1 MLHSTTPVIHA
12 VQKKEKLNTK
22 FFLTGPPLVASL
34 LFLSPAYFVG
44 FVIPAE
50 GIDETMA
57 LLLEITQSRLVCH
70 GDNNQ
75 SYVCESDHC
84 CGESQCCSYYYE
96 LWWFWLVW
104 TLIIILMCCCVSQHR
119 RYKQSF
125 QQQRRQNEINL
136 IVYREAHNN
145 TQHLPLYLRFLPDY
159 MLPTY
164 EEVVDSTAT
173 PPPPYSPP
181 PVSLSVHPAP

>member
-1 MLHSTTPVIHA
+1 MGPLHCCIPRRRSSLRA
-12 VQKKEKLNTK
+12 
-22 FFLTGPPLVASL
+22 ASL
-34 LFLSPAYFVG
+34 PDNGESNTFRTSAANSSRLRQTADCCSHTTVA
-44 FVIPAE
+44 
-50 GIDETMA
+50 
-57 LLLEITQSRLVCH
+57 QSRLVCH

>member
-1 MLHSTTPVIHA
+1 MDRCQIYTHLAYQSSRSISKPHVHLAVCQAGWCAMETTTRVMYVNQTTA
-12 VQKKEKLNTK
+12 VE
-22 FFLTGPPLVASL
+22 SL
-34 LFLSPAYFVG
+34 SA
-44 FVIPAE
+44 AAT
-50 GIDETMA
+50 TM
-57 LLLEITQSRLVCH
+57 SS
-70 GDNNQ
+70 G
-75 SYVCESDHC
+75 
-84 CGESQCCSYYYE
+84 
-96 LWWFWLVW
+96 
-104 TLIIILMCCCVSQHR
+104 HR

-181 PVSLSVHPAP
+181 PVSLSVRPAP